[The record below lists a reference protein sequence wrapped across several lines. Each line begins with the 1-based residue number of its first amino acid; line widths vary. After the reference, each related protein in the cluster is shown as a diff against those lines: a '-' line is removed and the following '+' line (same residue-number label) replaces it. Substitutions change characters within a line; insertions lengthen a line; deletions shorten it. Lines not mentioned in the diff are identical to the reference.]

1 MAQELTTDDQAIWTA
16 QAYLGD
22 PVAMEALLMPLPA
35 AVAEQAR
42 CLARLPGQNGM
53 EYDERLQCAYWFTHK
68 AEGVFVCVTFG
79 YVPNLDA
86 AEQLWSVLSDADSE
100 PSVERLFTAYRE
112 ATGIEIDALPL
123 Q

>member
-1 MAQELTTDDQAIWTA
+1 MAPQLKTDDQAIWTT

-22 PVAMEALLMPLPA
+22 PAAMEALLMPLPA

-42 CLARLPGQNGM
+42 RLANLPGQNGM
-53 EYDERLQCAYWFTHK
+53 EYDERLQCAYWFTHTLTG
-68 AEGVFVCVTFG
+68 AFVCVTFG
-79 YVPNLDA
+79 YVPSLEA
-86 AEQLWSVLSDADSE
+86 AEQLWSVLSDVDTE

-112 ATGIEIDALPL
+112 ATGVEIDALPL